1 MNRLFMFLLAMCF
14 FCSSLFATVSI
25 TDIREKGYMTVLGS
39 ATAVA
44 STATVYTDP
53 ISVMGTEYHGVY
65 FKLNGTTPS
74 VKVYIQSS
82 YCTTSA
88 TFGDINTNSLCAT
101 IASSTVPFIDNI
113 TIPAMGY
120 IRFKIVG
127 QAGNGAGTTFDGV
140 IYRDSKVK

>member
-1 MNRLFMFLLAMCF
+1 MNRLFVFLCAICF
-14 FCSSLFATVSI
+14 FVSSSFATVTI
-25 TDIREKGYMTVLGS
+25 TDLREQLYMTVLGS

-53 ISVMGTEYHGVY
+53 VSVMGTEYHGVY
-65 FKLNGTTPS
+65 FRLAGSAPS

-82 YCTTSA
+82 YNTTTTNFA
-88 TFGDINTNSLCAT
+88 DINTNSLCAT
-101 IASSTVPFIDNI
+101 IASTTPFVDNI

-120 IRFKIVG
+120 IRFKVVG
-127 QAGNGAGTTFDGV
+127 QAGNGADTTLDGV

>member
-1 MNRLFMFLLAMCF
+1 MNRLFIFLCVLCF
-14 FCSSLFATVSI
+14 FVSSSFATVTI
-25 TDIREKGYMTVLGS
+25 TDLREQLYMTVLGS

-65 FKLNGTTPS
+65 FKLAGVAPS
-74 VKVYIQSS
+74 VKIYIQSS

-101 IASSTVPFIDNI
+101 IASSTTPFIDNI